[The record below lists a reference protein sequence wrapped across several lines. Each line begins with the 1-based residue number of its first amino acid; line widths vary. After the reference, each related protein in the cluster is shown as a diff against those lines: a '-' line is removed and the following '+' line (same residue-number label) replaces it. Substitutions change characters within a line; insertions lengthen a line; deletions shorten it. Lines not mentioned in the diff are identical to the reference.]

1 MDQASLLGLFSK
13 LRIWTNGEQR
23 APHKPLLILYVLGS
37 LLRGEVVP
45 ISYKE
50 VDQDLRKLLQEF
62 GPRRKTFHPELPF
75 WHLQSDG
82 IWNLIENGKIL
93 KSEGQLSRRLF

>member
-1 MDQASLLGLFSK
+1 MDQASLLDLFSK

-23 APHKPLLILYVLGS
+23 APHKPLLVLYVLGR

-50 VDQDLRKLLQEF
+50 EDQDLRKLLQEF
-62 GPRRKTFHPELPF
+62 GPRRKTVHPELPF
-75 WHLQSDG
+75 WHLQPTGYG
-82 IWNLIENGKIL
+82 ISL
-93 KSEGQLSRRLF
+93 KTGRS

>member
-23 APHKPLLILYVLGS
+23 APHKPFLVLYALGRLLS
-37 LLRGEVVP
+37 SEVVP
-45 ISYKE
+45 ISFKE
-50 VDQDLRKLLQEF
+50 VNQDLRKLLQEF
-62 GPRRKTFHPELPF
+62 GPRRKTVHPELPF

-82 IWNLIENGKIL
+82 I
-93 KSEGQLSRRLF
+93 